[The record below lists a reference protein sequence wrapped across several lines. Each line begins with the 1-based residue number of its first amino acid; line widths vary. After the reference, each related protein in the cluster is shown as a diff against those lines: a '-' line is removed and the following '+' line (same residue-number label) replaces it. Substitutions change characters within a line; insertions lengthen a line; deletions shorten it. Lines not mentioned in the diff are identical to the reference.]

1 MLQCITDYLSF
12 KACLFYQY
20 GNINPCYHCKY
31 IVLIMIM
38 LQQREGRPAPLP
50 SLMIPF
56 KIPLLVPLSPFLSNE
71 VHLFFTF
78 PARPLWI
85 FPLLPQWHLQCRL
98 ALTHQKKIST
108 VHKKSR
114 NNICHDLIHP
124 MLNTELLYKL
134 ASRNKILC

>member
-1 MLQCITDYLSF
+1 MQFPHQPSMQVYAFIPMLTYRPDAPMHNRLPVWLLQTF
-12 KACLFYQY
+12 KACLHYQY

-31 IVLIMIM
+31 IVLIIIM

-56 KIPLLVPLSPFLSNE
+56 KIPLLFPLSPFLSNE

-85 FPLLPQWHLQCRL
+85 FPSFL
-98 ALTHQKKIST
+98 
-108 VHKKSR
+108 
-114 NNICHDLIHP
+114 NNIC
-124 MLNTELLYKL
+124 N
-134 ASRNKILC
+134 AG